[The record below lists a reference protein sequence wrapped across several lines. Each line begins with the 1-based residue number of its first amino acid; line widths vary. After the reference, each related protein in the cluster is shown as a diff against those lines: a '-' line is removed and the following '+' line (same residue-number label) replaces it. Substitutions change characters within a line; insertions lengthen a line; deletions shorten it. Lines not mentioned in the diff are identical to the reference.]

1 MIARLTPV
9 ALAALFT
16 TSVASAAD
24 LPPYAGSHDDASY
37 GDISRGSFEVELIRP
52 DGATVVGSRYDDTT
66 YGTPEDGASAP
77 SRRET
82 RIAERTACTCRA

>member
-1 MIARLTPV
+1 MIARLVPV

-16 TSVASAAD
+16 TSIASASE

-37 GDISRGSFEVELIRP
+37 GDVSHATFSAELIRP
-52 DGATVVGSRYDDTT
+52 DGVTVVGSRYDDTA
-66 YGTPEDGASAP
+66 YGTQEEGTSAP

>member
-1 MIARLTPV
+1 MIARLIPV

-16 TSVASAAD
+16 TSVASASE

-37 GDISRGSFEVELIRP
+37 GDVSRSTFDVELIRP
-52 DGATVVGSRYDDTT
+52 DGVTVVGSRYDDTT
-66 YGTPEDGASAP
+66 YGTPEEGTSAP